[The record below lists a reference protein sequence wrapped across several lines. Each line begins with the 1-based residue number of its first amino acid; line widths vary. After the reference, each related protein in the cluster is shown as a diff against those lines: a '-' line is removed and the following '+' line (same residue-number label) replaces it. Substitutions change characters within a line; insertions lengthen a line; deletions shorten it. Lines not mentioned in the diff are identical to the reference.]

1 MMTRLC
7 GVRILQVDFRGRR
20 EKLIRLRNPWGEVEW
35 SGAWSDEYVP
45 LLLFQCS
52 AIPRQRCPITHTTH
66 MRPIAPWILQGLPS
80 VDYTACCGNRKSRIE
95 NTLLTFFDYGF
106 LLWCLQLWHL
116 HGNLPSAEGL
126 LISCLLH
133 WELLGQID
141 SLLPDLIFPHH
152 KLCSLS
158 TNRKLR
164 C

>member
-66 MRPIAPWILQGLPS
+66 MRPIAPWVLQGLPS
-80 VDYTACCGNRKSRIE
+80 VDYTACCGHRKSRIE
-95 NTLLTFFDYGF
+95 TTLLMF
-106 LLWCLQLWHL
+106 LIMDFCFGAYNFGISMEICLVLKAYL
-116 HGNLPSAEGL
+116 FLAYYTGSY
-126 LISCLLH
+126 
-133 WELLGQID
+133 
-141 SLLPDLIFPHH
+141 
-152 KLCSLS
+152 
-158 TNRKLR
+158 
-164 C
+164 